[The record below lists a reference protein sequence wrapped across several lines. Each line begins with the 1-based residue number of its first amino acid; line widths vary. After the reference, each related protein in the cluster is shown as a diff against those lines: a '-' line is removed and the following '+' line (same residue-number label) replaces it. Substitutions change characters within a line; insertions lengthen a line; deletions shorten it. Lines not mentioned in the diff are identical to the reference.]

1 MSKSKI
7 ILQDEICEKK
17 GHFFK
22 NLLGLKIHSNFHKE
36 LPYGWHWLYFN
47 EDINHFQL
55 GNDGHPKRG
64 SFFPKLVG
72 YKRMWAGSEIEFLN
86 PIKYGFKIKKTSYLE
101 NIEKKGKN
109 KNIFLAKIK
118 HLYKKSNK
126 VLINEIQNIVFVRK
140 NYLSKK
146 KYFNREIMKAKLLS
160 KKKYV
165 LDNIMLFRYSALT
178 YNSHKIHYD
187 LEYTRNIEGYDNLLC
202 HGPLLAT
209 LILNQIS
216 FLTRKKIKN
225 FSFRAIKPVFVN
237 EKFEIFIYKSCLEKH
252 YEIVLQKVRKKE
264 TAVIAKA
271 TSF

>member
-22 NLLGLKIHSNFHKE
+22 NLLGLKVHLNFHKE
-36 LPYGWHWLYFN
+36 LPYGWHWIYFN

-55 GNDGHPKRG
+55 GSDGHPKRG
-64 SFFPKLVG
+64 SFFPKLEG
-72 YKRMWAGSEIEFLN
+72 YKRMWGGSEIEFLA

-101 NIEKKGKN
+101 NVEKKGKN
-109 KNIFLAKIK
+109 NNIFLAKIK

-146 KYFNREIMKAKLLS
+146 IYFNREIKKAKLLS
-160 KKKYV
+160 KKTYV

-187 LEYTRNIEGYDNLLC
+187 FEYTRNIEGYDNLLC

-216 FLTRKKIKN
+216 FLIRKKIKN
-225 FSFRAIKPVFVN
+225 FSFKAIKPVFVN
-237 EKFEIFIYKSCLEKH
+237 EKFEIFIYKSSSDKH
-252 YEIVLQKVRKKE
+252 YEIVLQKFRKKE

-271 TSF
+271 ISF